1 MPDNKKTIQTEL
13 DEFDNNIQN
22 ITTDEKHILSEWEE
36 TYINIVKSIEKIS
49 MDDTKS
55 GALKKFISEN
65 LHPRF
70 VYFSDYK
77 KILGN
82 INLAEYIKESENEAS
97 AGIEYIEGFDR
108 AETVRNLLYL
118 AELDIEQLEGMKK

>member
-1 MPDNKKTIQTEL
+1 VI
-13 DEFDNNIQN
+13 
-22 ITTDEKHILSEWEE
+22 SEWEKVYADITKNIKKILIDNTE
-36 TYINIVKSIEKIS
+36 T
-49 MDDTKS
+49 D
-55 GALKKFISEN
+55 ALKNFIGDN

-118 AELDIEQLEGMKK
+118 AELDIEILEGFKSSPS